1 MSSNKGCCER
11 EEMDIDG
18 QRARLAPHEVGR
30 RPAPPRSLLRRSMT
44 AIAGLLGAA
53 AIAVVVLTPSAPR
66 LATLPGTA
74 GFVYTADEDGR
85 TISSINLAT
94 GFVQSVG
101 VHIAPHNVQTVANG
115 TLLLAVGP
123 SAHNHDGEAAG
134 AGLLLVFDPT
144 QFLKGPVTSIKIGT
158 HPAHVVADAEGK
170 LAFITDADANVLT
183 VVDLKAAKVVASI
196 ATGRYPHGL
205 RMSPDGTQLY
215 LANVLDGTVSVID
228 TKTLNLVG
236 VIGVGA
242 SPVQVGFAPD
252 GKRAYV
258 SLRDENAVAVIDTAA
273 RQVIAR
279 VAVGQGPIQLFVT
292 PDDRF
297 VYVANQG
304 SPAAPG
310 NTVSVIATKTNQV
323 VETVKTGQGAHG
335 VSISDDAK
343 YAFVTNINDGTV
355 AVIDTATQ
363 AVVATFAVGE
373 GPNGVTFRAAS

>member
-1 MSSNKGCCER
+1 M
-11 EEMDIDG
+11 
-18 QRARLAPHEVGR
+18 
-30 RPAPPRSLLRRSMT
+30 
-44 AIAGLLGAA
+44 
-53 AIAVVVLTPSAPR
+53 
-66 LATLPGTA
+66 
-74 GFVYTADEDGR
+74 
-85 TISSINLAT
+85 
-94 GFVQSVG
+94 
-101 VHIAPHNVQTVANG
+101 
-115 TLLLAVGP
+115 
-123 SAHNHDGEAAG
+123 
-134 AGLLLVFDPT
+134 
-144 QFLKGPVTSIKIGT
+144 
-158 HPAHVVADAEGK
+158 
-170 LAFITDADANVLT
+170 
-183 VVDLKAAKVVASI
+183 
-196 ATGRYPHGL
+196 
-205 RMSPDGTQLY
+205 
-215 LANVLDGTVSVID
+215 
-228 TKTLNLVG
+228 
-236 VIGVGA
+236 
-242 SPVQVGFAPD
+242 QVGFAPD